1 MHNTTTEKIRV
12 STDSS
17 VHLKKCW
24 SVGPHILVVIA
35 DELVK
40 RFGITEDSTYVQQ
53 EITYDVIL
61 LRVKH
66 SLCEICSDGGTTNTT
81 THNGEV
87 NSVD

>member
-1 MHNTTTEKIRV
+1 LLSHYDSPISVWNVADTAARNLSG

-24 SVGPHILVVIA
+24 PLGGRILVVIA

-40 RFGITEDSTYVQQ
+40 RFGITEDDTYVQQ
-53 EITYDVIL
+53 EVTDDGIL

-66 SLCEICSDGGTTNTT
+66 YGSGK
-81 THNGEV
+81 
-87 NSVD
+87 